1 MPFYGAAATDPPH
14 LDAEAPGGDLPAW
27 SIHSACATHN
37 YTFIWGMA
45 GENLDYGDMDTCAV
59 TDLK

>member
-1 MPFYGAAATDPPH
+1 MPSLHASQSFSGVTVKPVIS
-14 LDAEAPGGDLPAW
+14 PAW

>member
-1 MPFYGAAATDPPH
+1 MKNRQAVIS
-14 LDAEAPGGDLPAW
+14 PAW

-45 GENLDYGDMDTCAV
+45 GENLDYGDMDKV
-59 TDLK
+59 TYLEMR